1 MSFLEKV
8 TCSEA
13 FDCYIILV
21 VVSATDKNIYLSK
34 DCHPL

>member
-1 MSFLEKV
+1 MGFLEKV

-21 VVSATDKNIYLSK
+21 VVSGTDKNLCLNK